1 MTAHPKIDPEN
12 GEMLFFGYNAC
23 GTISEQMTFSVVDK
37 TGKLLR
43 TETFD
48 APYAAMV
55 HDFVVTKDH
64 VIFPI
69 MP

>member
-1 MTAHPKIDPEN
+1 
-12 GEMLFFGYNAC
+12 
-23 GTISEQMTFSVVDK
+23 MTFSVVDK

-55 HDFVVTKDH
+55 HDFVVTRDH
-64 VIFPI
+64 VIFRLCLLTGSLSAL
-69 MP
+69 